1 MGAKLHI
8 LLADDS
14 MFFRA
19 IETKFLQKAP
29 VEILEARNCTEV
41 HSMIRNKRPDLIY
54 MSFTL
59 PDEGGDDCCRK
70 IKHDPAMSSIPI
82 VMVCDQNAEKQPEMA
97 QRSGCDAYL
106 VKPLDRH
113 SFLQAGR
120 KLLDGIREHRQPSFF
135 RMTFAFGGEDFAGK
149 CLDISG
155 GGMFIETPAEVPVG
169 TLINMQFK
177 LPDGPVASII
187 CSGEVTW
194 LNRKP
199 NPMKAHY
206 PNGLGVKFIGL
217 PDSIHKAVV
226 RFSDKQSSR

>member
-1 MGAKLHI
+1 MSTKLRI

-19 IETKFLQKAP
+19 IESKFLQKAP
-29 VEILEARNCTEV
+29 VEILEAQNCPEV
-41 HSMIRNKRPDLIY
+41 HSIIRSQRPDLIY

-59 PDEGGDDCCRK
+59 PEEGGDKCCSE
-70 IKHDPAMSSIPI
+70 IKKDPELSSIPI
-82 VMVCDQNAEKQPEMA
+82 VMVCDQNAEKQPELA
-97 QRSGCDAYL
+97 QRCSCDAYL

-120 KLLDGIREHRQPSFF
+120 TFLDGIREHRQPSFF
-135 RMTFAFGGEDFAGK
+135 RLNFASGGEDYAGK

-155 GGMFIETPAEVPVG
+155 GGMFIETQVEIPVG

-177 LPDGPVASII
+177 LPDGPVAAIL

-206 PNGLGVKFIGL
+206 PNGLGVKFVGL
-217 PDSIHKAVV
+217 PDPIHKSIL
-226 RFSDKQSSR
+226 RFCEKQSS

>member
-1 MGAKLHI
+1 MGAKLRI

-14 MFFRA
+14 MFFRS
-19 IETKFLQKAP
+19 IESKFLQKAP
-29 VEILEARNCTEV
+29 VEILEAQNCTDV
-41 HSMIRNKRPDLIY
+41 HAIIRNERPALIY

-59 PDEGGDDCCRK
+59 PAEGGDDCCRK
-70 IKHDPAMSSIPI
+70 IKNDPALSSIPI
-82 VMVCDQNAEKQPEMA
+82 VMVCDQSAEKQPEAA

-113 SFLQAGR
+113 SFLQVGR
-120 KLLDGIREHRQPSFF
+120 KFLAGIREHRQPSFF
-135 RMTFAFGGEDFAGK
+135 RLTFAFGGEDFTGK

-155 GGMFIETPAEVPVG
+155 GGMFIETPTDVPAG

-217 PDSIHKAVV
+217 PDPIHKAIQ
-226 RFSDKQSSR
+226 RFSEKQSSR

>member
-1 MGAKLHI
+1 MSTKLRI

-19 IETKFLQKAP
+19 IEKKFLQKAP
-29 VEILEARNCTEV
+29 AEILEARNCPEV
-41 HSMIRNKRPDLIY
+41 HSIIRSQRPDLIY

-59 PDEGGDDCCRK
+59 PEEGGDKCCSE
-70 IKHDPAMSSIPI
+70 IKKDPELSAIPI
-82 VMVCDQNAEKQPEMA
+82 VIVCDQNAEKQPELA
-97 QRSGCDAYL
+97 QRCGCDAYL

-120 KLLDGIREHRQPSFF
+120 TFLDGIREHRQPSFF
-135 RMTFAFGGEDFAGK
+135 RLNFAFGGEDHDGK
-149 CLDISG
+149 CLDISS
-155 GGMFIETPAEVPVG
+155 GGMFIETQVEVPAG

-177 LPDGPVASII
+177 LPDGPVAAIL

-206 PNGLGVKFIGL
+206 PNGLGVKFVGL
-217 PDSIHKAVV
+217 PDPIHKSIL
-226 RFSDKQSSR
+226 RFCEKQSS